1 MTDSQAT
8 ATRPVPADYQ
18 GGPVILSI
26 AGAAAL
32 GGIVW
37 FPLWFFGAQ
46 LLRLWAPQGG
56 RKWLRSQHVPEY
68 TDEQYATAMA
78 WIPIVP
84 IAARLLVSFDWIEP
98 FTTLTNERKEPI
110 APGEMAV
117 LVDLVLGLA
126 IAASLTGVM
135 RTRGW
140 PSLLAAAGFVPVVA
154 LALVVGFAPPWEMN
168 GFALIPLAVY
178 GSLVSQLALFFQS
191 APQRRARRAARE
203 AARIE
208 DERIEAQIRKE
219 RGY

>member
-1 MTDSQAT
+1 MSDSQT
-8 ATRPVPADYQ
+8 TVPRPVAADYQ
-18 GGPVILSI
+18 SGPVIFAI

-32 GGIVW
+32 GGILW

-56 RKWLRSQHVPEY
+56 RKWLRSQGVPEY
-68 TDEQYATAMA
+68 SDEQYATAMSL
-78 WIPIVP
+78 IPVIP
-84 IAARLLVSFDWIEP
+84 IAARLLVSFDWLEP
-98 FTTLTNERKEPI
+98 FTTLINERKEPI

-140 PSLLAAAGFVPVVA
+140 PWLVALAGFVPVVA
-154 LALVVGFAPPWEMN
+154 VALIVGFAPPWEIN
-168 GFALIPLAVY
+168 GFALIPVAAY
-178 GSLVSQLALFFQS
+178 GSLVSQLALFLQG
-191 APQRRARRAARE
+191 APERRARRAARE

-208 DERIEAQIRKE
+208 DKRIEAEIRRE

>member
-1 MTDSQAT
+1 MSDSQT
-8 ATRPVPADYQ
+8 TVPRPVAADYQ
-18 GGPVILSI
+18 GGPVIFAI

-32 GGIVW
+32 GGILW

-56 RKWLRSQHVPEY
+56 RKWLRSQGVPEY
-68 TDEQYATAMA
+68 SDEQYATAMSL
-78 WIPIVP
+78 IPVIP
-84 IAARLLVSFDWIEP
+84 IAARLLVSFDWLEP
-98 FTTLTNERKEPI
+98 FTTLINERKEPI

-140 PSLLAAAGFVPVVA
+140 PWLVAAAGFVPVVA
-154 LALVVGFAPPWEMN
+154 VALVFAFAPPWETN
-168 GFALIPLAVY
+168 GFALIPVAVY
-178 GSLVSQLALFFQS
+178 GSLVSWLALFLQG
-191 APQRRARRAARE
+191 APERRARRAARE
-203 AARIE
+203 AARLE
-208 DERIEAQIRKE
+208 DERIQARIRKE

>member
-8 ATRPVPADYQ
+8 AARPLPADYQ

-32 GGIVW
+32 GGILW

-56 RKWLRSQHVPEY
+56 MKWLRSQGVPEY
-68 TDEQYATAMA
+68 ADERYASAMA
-78 WIPIVP
+78 WIPVIP

-98 FTTLTNERKEPI
+98 FTTLINERKEAI

-117 LVDLVLGLA
+117 LIDLILGLA
-126 IAASLTGVM
+126 IASSLTGVM

-140 PSLLAAAGFVPVVA
+140 AWLLAVVGFAPVVA
-154 LALVVGFAPPWEMN
+154 LALVVRFAPPWEIN

-178 GSLVSQLALFFQS
+178 GSLVSQLALFFQN

-208 DERIEAQIRKE
+208 DERIEARIRKE